1 MRGSQCDKAKGTVC
15 CIGVYHKTHMCLC
28 YVEFNSLLQGF
39 TVFALFTDNW
49 LADFDSTFIA
59 VEGISGC
66 AMHSVLTVLLGRQ

>member
-1 MRGSQCDKAKGTVC
+1 MARPRGTVC
-15 CIGVYHKTHMCLC
+15 CIGVYHKTYMCLC

-59 VEGISGC
+59 VEGISGVC
-66 AMHSVLTVLLGRQ
+66 NALSIDCVTG

>member
-1 MRGSQCDKAKGTVC
+1 
-15 CIGVYHKTHMCLC
+15 MCLC

-59 VEGISGC
+59 VEGISGVC
-66 AMHSVLTVLLGRQ
+66 NALSIDCVTG